1 MVIPGPGVAR
11 LGSLVETMPNRSPF
25 GSQAN
30 EVTVSTYRQA
40 AHRSTSARRTTGSK
54 VSRTERRG
62 VLKGKEGKKRT
73 LQLDDLDGVILL
85 SHSEDLE
92 VAERRLLGL
101 GVSVDLD
108 AEEVSLVLPVELGLR
123 VRVRRARETIGNRDE
138 G

>member
-1 MVIPGPGVAR
+1 
-11 LGSLVETMPNRSPF
+11 
-25 GSQAN
+25 
-30 EVTVSTYRQA
+30 
-40 AHRSTSARRTTGSK
+40 